1 LDASKK
7 WVVDY
12 IKKLVIFYVP
22 RYRRRTPGFLRDDD
36 MNKRDKLKAV
46 SGARAVNPTDPKLK
60 AKETK
65 LVQAVAQDAIA
76 RDALQDFVTDC
87 LAYSGN
93 AVRIAA
99 LKEEQAGLVS
109 ANGELRKKIVPFF
122 KEHKDEKWSSLGKKI
137 KAAIIAA
144 GVKDVDGLLGVL
156 KTSFE
161 YNILPTEQNADRL
174 RKRDTWVS
182 WSGMVVPNTYG
193 KVHKPKEETA
203 SIQTD
208 SAPINPP
215 VAPPTPEATPTTPA
229 VPPASNTGKAVS
241 TKAATPQK
249 AQEPI
254 HPISSNVSGDSEAHI
269 SPREHCGILLDQLFK
284 NEAFR
289 GEFAPILAMCLDSN
303 VATVTRCLVEARD
316 AMLNGKGVK

>member
-1 LDASKK
+1 
-7 WVVDY
+7 
-12 IKKLVIFYVP
+12 
-22 RYRRRTPGFLRDDD
+22 
-36 MNKRDKLKAV
+36 MNV
-46 SGARAVNPTDPKLK
+46 Q
-60 AKETK
+60 AKEISP
-65 LVQAVAQDAIA
+65 VEA
-76 RDALQDFVTDC
+76 FVTDC

-122 KEHKDEKWSSLGKKI
+122 KEHKDEKWSSLGKSI
-137 KAAIIAA
+137 KAAIVAA
-144 GVKDVDGLLGVL
+144 GVKDIDGLLGVL

-161 YNILPTEQNADRL
+161 YSILPTEQNADRL
-174 RKRDTWVS
+174 RKRETWVS

-193 KVHKPKEETA
+193 KVHKPKEET
-203 SIQTD
+203 SSVQTD
-208 SAPINPP
+208 STPIAPVIQTQTT
-215 VAPPTPEATPTTPA
+215 APAQTAP
-229 VPPASNTGKAVS
+229 KAVS
-241 TKAATPQK
+241 TKPVTAQK
-249 AQEPI
+249 TETAI
-254 HPISSNVSGDSEAHI
+254 HPLTSNVSSSDAPI

-289 GEFAPILAMCLDSN
+289 SEFAPILAMCLDSN

>member
-1 LDASKK
+1 
-7 WVVDY
+7 
-12 IKKLVIFYVP
+12 
-22 RYRRRTPGFLRDDD
+22 
-36 MNKRDKLKAV
+36 MN
-46 SGARAVNPTDPKLK
+46 TQT
-60 AKETK
+60 KEISP
-65 LVQAVAQDAIA
+65 VEA
-76 RDALQDFVTDC
+76 FVTDC

-122 KEHKDEKWSSLGKKI
+122 KEHKDEKWSSLGKSI

-144 GVKDVDGLLGVL
+144 GVNDVDGLLGVL

-174 RKRDTWVS
+174 RKRESWVS

-203 SIQTD
+203 PISQKIEAMQANVDAVFGTASPTIQTQTITQ
-208 SAPINPP
+208 PK
-215 VAPPTPEATPTTPA
+215 TP
-229 VPPASNTGKAVS
+229 SKAVS
-241 TKAATPQK
+241 VKPVTPQK
-249 AQEPI
+249 SEPPI
-254 HPISSNVSGDSEAHI
+254 HPLTSNISSSEEPI
-269 SPREHCGILLDQLFK
+269 SAREHCGILLDQLFK

-289 GEFAPILAMCLDSN
+289 SEFAPILAMCLDSN

>member
-1 LDASKK
+1 
-7 WVVDY
+7 
-12 IKKLVIFYVP
+12 
-22 RYRRRTPGFLRDDD
+22 
-36 MNKRDKLKAV
+36 MN
-46 SGARAVNPTDPKLK
+46 TQ
-60 AKETK
+60 AKEISP
-65 LVQAVAQDAIA
+65 VEA
-76 RDALQDFVTDC
+76 FVTDC

-122 KEHKDEKWSSLGKKI
+122 KEHQGDKWSSLGKSI
-137 KAAIIAA
+137 KAAIVAA

-174 RKRDTWVS
+174 RKRESWVS
-182 WSGMVVPNTYG
+182 WSGVVVPNTYG

-203 SIQTD
+203 TTQT
-208 SAPINPP
+208 APTSTI
-215 VAPPTPEATPTTPA
+215 PEATKAQPQTTP
-229 VPPASNTGKAVS
+229 KAVS
-241 TKAATPQK
+241 VKPVTTQK
-249 AQEPI
+249 TQEAI
-254 HPISSNVSGDSEAHI
+254 HPLTSNVSSSEESI

-289 GEFAPILAMCLDSN
+289 SEFAPILAMCLDSN